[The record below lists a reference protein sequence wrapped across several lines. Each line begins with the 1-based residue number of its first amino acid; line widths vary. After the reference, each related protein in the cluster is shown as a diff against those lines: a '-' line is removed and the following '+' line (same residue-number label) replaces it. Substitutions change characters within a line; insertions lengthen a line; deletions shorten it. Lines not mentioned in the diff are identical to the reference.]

1 MSQPERTDNTENN
14 SRSMNHRSVM
24 LLVLMLL
31 IVVLAPMAFRD
42 RHIPVQFDQ
51 SAVESFEA
59 TDANIVFLGN
69 SLLDTRIAPDYLGEL
84 IDLNVTSLAIDGT
97 APGTWYLQLANVI
110 AEATN
115 PPEQIYVFF
124 HDDLLTR
131 HLYFTGPKDQRL
143 QESRTHS
150 NVSGY
155 GVLPTRSE
163 SVTDKIKNFLD
174 KLYPIANQSSTS
186 RDNPLSSIGL
196 KFVGMDEIESTEASG
211 NIFGFANKRDL
222 APTIQQPKYHGSF
235 DSMVGES
242 FLPFLYE
249 HAAAIGSEIVFVRV
263 AARPNDDG
271 SPNEPNALASY
282 SADLRDF
289 LEARNIRYIDMT
301 KHVVDGAV
309 DAGMYYDGYH
319 LKHRF
324 RDHYTEFFAEWML
337 VEIDSDSRSGA
348 TP

>member
-1 MSQPERTDNTENN
+1 MSQPERNKTTE
-14 SRSMNHRSVM
+14 SQTPSTTRRSALLLVTM
-24 LLVLMLL
+24 LLV
-31 IVVLAPMAFRD
+31 VVLLPMAFRD
-42 RHIPVQFDQ
+42 QHIPIQFDQ
-51 SAVESFEA
+51 SAVDSFEA
-59 TDANIVFLGN
+59 TEANIVFLGN
-69 SLLDTRIAPDYLGEL
+69 SLLDTRIDPDYLAEL
-84 IDLNVTSLAIDGT
+84 IDSNVTSLAIDGT
-97 APGTWYLQLANVI
+97 APGIWYLQLANVV

-115 PPEQIYVFF
+115 PPERIYVFF

-131 HLYFTGPKDQRL
+131 HIYFTGPKDRQL
-143 QESRTHS
+143 QESLNHS

-155 GVLPTRSE
+155 GILPARSE
-163 SVTDKIKNFLD
+163 SAIDKINNVLD
-174 KLYPIANQSSTS
+174 KLYPIANNSPTS

-196 KFVGMDEIESTEASG
+196 NIVGMDENRSSEASDD
-211 NIFGFANKRDL
+211 IFGFANKRDL

-235 DSMVGES
+235 DSMIGES

-271 SPNEPNALASY
+271 SPNEPDSLANY
-282 SADLRDF
+282 SADLREF
-289 LEARNIRYIDMT
+289 LESRNIRYIDMT
-301 KHVVDGAV
+301 DHVVDGAI

-337 VEIDSDSRSGA
+337 AEIDSDSRSGA